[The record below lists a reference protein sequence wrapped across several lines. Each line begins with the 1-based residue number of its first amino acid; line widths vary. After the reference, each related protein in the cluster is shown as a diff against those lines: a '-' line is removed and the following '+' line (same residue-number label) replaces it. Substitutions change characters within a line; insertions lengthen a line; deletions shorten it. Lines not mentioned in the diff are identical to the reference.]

1 MPRTQSR
8 IGGFAFLFDVRSFF
22 DDVLEN
28 QKQLKNPP
36 HFYDKITKNVIA

>member
-1 MPRTQSR
+1 MQRR
-8 IGGFAFLFDVRSFF
+8 IGGFAFLFAWSAVVF
-22 DDVLEN
+22 DDVLKN